1 MGETR
6 VKHIGKESP
15 LGLSLKEDIVKVFK
29 PASLPSYLRHGIFDY
44 DVMTIKRIYQAELD
58 LVKLRDFSPLAGK
71 YLLISKKYKEM
82 HPVHAHEGNLDFS
95 SSRPLYTSTKF
106 LSPLTI
112 KFLVLLC
119 P

>member
-71 YLLISKKYKEM
+71 YLLISKNYKEM

-95 SSRPLYTSTKF
+95 SSRPLYTSTKL